1 MPIEENKDQIEEETK
16 ENMTDNVHSA
26 VRRFRTEPPRHR
38 QGAGLFL
45 EERCDPDTLQFLK
58 INCKLSAL

>member
-38 QGAGLFL
+38 QGGLFL